1 MPGVTGSPVT
11 GERPLSGAL
20 AEVTLDG
27 GQLVVVKRGDG
38 PRAVRARAAGLRR
51 PADAGAIRVPAVRG
65 AGERRLVVDRVPSG
79 GPSARAAT
87 RFGPS

>member
-27 GQLVVVKRGDG
+27 GQLVVVKRRDD
-38 PRAVRARAAGLRR
+38 PRAVRAEAAVPRR

-79 GPSARAAT
+79 RPSARAAT